1 LSVAV
6 HPRVTVSGE
15 TLVRRVSEL
24 HALELVAASHP
35 TLVGVD
41 TYRLSP
47 TGDAETLAVAV
58 TGVKWNVAHTAVI
71 GGHLNWALNHRGL
84 TASVTPTLTFEY
96 AF

>member
-1 LSVAV
+1 
-6 HPRVTVSGE
+6 
-15 TLVRRVSEL
+15 
-24 HALELVAASHP
+24 
-35 TLVGVD
+35 
-41 TYRLSP
+41 
-47 TGDAETLAVAV
+47 LAVAV